1 MDTSANLGSA
11 TESLK
16 GAMPL
21 SGTMVEET
29 FTADMKP
36 GAPAAEAGKAAGGV
50 GGKTGKPVDEV
61 KEQGLDGCKK
71 KKKMKKANKA
81 KSKAGKKK
89 VAMARDDDS
98 SSNDS
103 ETAEHTAE
111 STSDDSDDSDSDSDS
126 EAVSDSEPEVEVVRK
141 SKVVK
146 KRQLTRKTQP
156 QQQQRKDKSSPKSTK
171 KTKKQQLKA
180 RAEVD
185 SEESDFGG
193 QENVDD
199 SDLDEVDEH
208 DKVEGAYPPQDI
220 MLAQISQ
227 ELRQVTQVQLKQQQQ
242 LDQLQRIITAAGI
255 GSMGNAGGLFNPFA
269 ANAGLLNQGLLGSN
283 SSTMGLAGLGQQ
295 NAVGGGLVG
304 SGTVGRGGVR
314 GAGRDIPIG
323 GGSRAAGVRNTRSQY
338 LDDDDEDEDDAVLVG
353 GGGGRGLGRS
363 SLGLLTNNKRAGAA
377 SSSNNKGKKTQ
388 KLEFKR
394 VDQVWDSQIHNY
406 KLQDTAKNASDAHY
420 NEYLFH
426 VRRTF
431 DWENKFK
438 ATVVDIKSKKLRE
451 CLQEVI
457 GTVKG
462 VSLVEE
468 TPKLDPNMLFLY
480 LEDLR
485 EHLRKLK
492 DAVVEAKSKKERK
505 KQQAWVADKRRYLK
519 VLIKYLDKDYAH
531 VKKNLYPLLENGL
544 ITFDLLWALWKPNTL
559 VFTTTYGSP
568 EEHRVF
574 KAEMAEKRYS
584 MLKGET
590 YYVEGKVRIV
600 PALLAHILFSAAPF
614 LNLIL
619 LSHIYANHHPA
630 QYFEYDGKN
639 FGFGAMAEELPDFQG
654 SRRIDSLACY
664 PLAYHKDESGVRR
677 NLIERGKKFV
687 SLGGVHYKCH
697 QGLAYYKKKKS
708 VVRVEVNSRVM
719 VDPAIHRRNNPN
731 YPISLVRPK
740 VEDIFGGDSEE
751 EEEEE
756 DSDGCDHH
764 HGGGLANG
772 ALQPAIGGG
781 GGGSNESGE
790 ESVKMVTVYIKN
802 KAGKLEG
809 HVVPA
814 DEADSFVPK
823 EQLDKV
829 EGQGH
834 KDDDPKKDKA
844 TATGTTATAS
854 KIPEFSDEE
863 YLIASP
869 VVLGFAFGEKLWL
882 EFTVSGIKDIV
893 WNEHAYDSLVR
904 EPNKKEIVQ
913 ALVESHKYHPTESI
927 DDVIQGKGK
936 GLVAVLHG
944 PPGTGKTLTA
954 EGISELLRCP
964 LYNVS
969 AGDLGT
975 DSRYLEAELQK
986 TLDICHAW
994 GAILLLDEADVFL
1007 EKRNMADIH
1016 RNALVSIFLRQ
1027 LEYFQ
1032 GILFLTTNRVESF
1045 DEAFLSRMHIPLR
1058 YDELD
1063 NKARKAVF
1071 KMFIERV
1078 RNNGAATD
1086 TATTLPSATAANT
1099 EDGDCEVAPSSSSSA
1114 GGAGGEGANRVAEFT
1129 DEDYNELARYSLN
1142 GRQIKNTVI
1151 TAHRV
1156 ARQKNEPLGMRQI
1169 RNYLGV
1175 VMDFERDIKG
1185 GPGYQDAMRSYF

>member
-1 MDTSANLGSA
+1 MDASGNLGSA
-11 TESLK
+11 TESRK
-16 GAMPL
+16 
-21 SGTMVEET
+21 GTMPVSSTLVEDT
-29 FTADMKP
+29 FTAEMKP
-36 GAPAAEAGKAAGGV
+36 VPAAEAGGV
-50 GGKTGKPVDEV
+50 GGGKTGKSNG
-61 KEQGLDGCKK
+61 KGKKQGSNDCKK
-71 KKKMKKANKA
+71 KKKKKSNKA
-81 KSKAGKKK
+81 KTKVGKK
-89 VAMARDDDS
+89 VSMSRDDS
-98 SSNDS
+98 SSSDS
-103 ETAEHTAE
+103 EAVEHTAD
-111 STSDDSDDSDSDSDS
+111 STSDDSDDSDLDSQDL
-126 EAVSDSEPEVEVVRK
+126 SDSEPEVELVRK
-141 SKVVK
+141 IEVSK
-146 KRQLTRKTQP
+146 KRQYSKKT
-156 QQQQRKDKSSPKSTK
+156 QQRKAKSAKKS
-171 KTKKQQLKA
+171 KKQLKS
-180 RAEVD
+180 RVDVD
-185 SEESDFGG
+185 SDDSDDLDGKEEA
-193 QENVDD
+193 D
-199 SDLDEVDEH
+199 SDLDDCDNDDDSE
-208 DKVEGAYPPQDI
+208 VEGARTGQTGYESSA
-220 MLAQISQ
+220 LASISQ
-227 ELRQVTQVQLKQQQQ
+227 ELQLISQLQLKQQQQ
-242 LDQLQRIITAAGI
+242 LEQLQRIVTASGF
-255 GSMGNAGGLFNPFA
+255 GMGNAGLYNPLA
-269 ANAGLLNQGLLGSN
+269 VNAGLLNQGMLGN
-283 SSTMGLAGLGQQ
+283 NNATGLAGLAQQ
-295 NAVGGGLVG
+295 NATGGGLAG
-304 SGTVGRGGVR
+304 RTTGRGGAR
-314 GAGRDIPIG
+314 GAGRDLPLG
-323 GGSRAAGVRNTRSQY
+323 RGSRTGLRSSRDEY
-338 LDDDDEDEDDAVLVG
+338 YDDDEDIIL
-353 GGGGRGLGRS
+353 GGRGNGNPLLGSPKQR
-363 SLGLLTNNKRAGAA
+363 KRATGTP
-377 SSSNNKGKKTQ
+377 SSSKTP

-394 VDQVWDSQIHNY
+394 VDQVWDTQIHNY
-406 KLQDTAKNASDAHY
+406 KLQDTAKNTGDSHY

-451 CLQEVI
+451 CLQDVI

-462 VSLVEE
+462 LSLVED

-485 EHLRKLK
+485 EHFRKLK
-492 DAVVEAKSKKERK
+492 GVTVEAKTKKERK
-505 KQQAWVADKRRYLK
+505 KQQAWLDDKRRHLK
-519 VLIKYLDKDYAH
+519 VLIKYLDKDYAQ
-531 VKKNLYPLLENGL
+531 VKKNLYPMLENGL

-584 MLKGET
+584 MLKGQT
-590 YYVEGKVRIV
+590 YYVEGK
-600 PALLAHILFSAAPF
+600 
-614 LNLIL
+614 
-619 LSHIYANHHPA
+619 
-630 QYFEYDGKN
+630 YFEYDGKN

-664 PLAYHKDESGVRR
+664 PLQYHKDESQVRR

-687 SLGGVHYKCH
+687 GLGGVHYQCH

-731 YPISLVRPK
+731 YPISIVRPK
-740 VEDIFGGDSEE
+740 VEDLFGGDSDD

-756 DSDGCDHH
+756 DEDEDSEADDCGHQDHLH
-764 HGGGLANG
+764 GGLANG
-772 ALQPAIGGG
+772 ALQPAL
-781 GGGSNESGE
+781 GSHESGGE
-790 ESVKMVTVYIKN
+790 ESVKMVS
-802 KAGKLEG
+802 KAITNREGKIEI
-809 HVVPA
+809 HNVPA
-814 DEADSFVPK
+814 DEADSFVPN

-829 EGQGH
+829 EGQGQ
-834 KDDDPKKDKA
+834 KDANNSK
-844 TATGTTATAS
+844 TTASTAAS
-854 KIPEFSDEE
+854 KVPEFNDEE

-1063 NKARKAVF
+1063 AKARKAVF

-1078 RNNGAATD
+1078 RNNGAATN
-1086 TATTLPSATAANT
+1086 TTTT
-1099 EDGDCEVAPSSSSSA
+1099 IKDGDCEVAPA
-1114 GGAGGEGANRVAEFT
+1114 GPGGQLNRVADFT
-1129 DEDYNELARYSLN
+1129 EEDYNELARYSLN

-1156 ARQKNEPLGMRQI
+1156 ARQQDEALGMRQI

-1185 GPGYQDAMRSYF
+1185 GPGYKEAMRSYF

>member
-1 MDTSANLGSA
+1 MDAAGNLGSA
-11 TESLK
+11 TETRK
-16 GAMPL
+16 GTMPV
-21 SGTMVEET
+21 STMVEES
-29 FTADMKP
+29 FTAEMKP
-36 GAPAAEAGKAAGGV
+36 TSATAEAGGGG
-50 GGKTGKPVDEV
+50 GGKTGKSNDEGKTQKV
-61 KEQGLDGCKK
+61 KSGRKK
-71 KKKMKKANKA
+71 KA
-81 KSKAGKKK
+81 KTSRTKTSKKK
-89 VAMARDDDS
+89 LSGAQDVS
-98 SSNDS
+98 SSSDS
-103 ETAEHTAE
+103 EAVEHTAD
-111 STSDDSDDSDSDSDS
+111 STSDDSDDSSAGSDS
-126 EAVSDSEPEVEVVRK
+126 EISSDSEPEVEVVK
-141 SKVVK
+141 KPKGLK
-146 KRQLTRKTQP
+146 KRQYPK
-156 QQQQRKDKSSPKSTK
+156 KAKSTK
-171 KTKKQQLKA
+171 SSSKKSKKQRKV
-180 RAEVD
+180 RTEID
-185 SEESDFGG
+185 S
-193 QENVDD
+193 DD
-199 SDLDEVDEH
+199 SDLDDADSDLDH
-208 DKVEGAYPPQDI
+208 DDDSEMDNARGGQKSST
-220 MLAQISQ
+220 LATISQ
-227 ELRQVTQVQLKQQQQ
+227 QLQQVSQLQLKQQQQ
-242 LDQLQRIITAAGI
+242 LEQLQRIITTSGL
-255 GSMGNAGGLFNPFA
+255 GMGNAGLYNPLA
-269 ANAGLLNQGLLGSN
+269 LNPGLLNQGLLGSN
-283 SSTMGLAGLGQQ
+283 SAVGGLAGLGQQ
-295 NAVGGGLVG
+295 QVTGGIN
-304 SGTVGRGGVR
+304 GRGGAG
-314 GAGRDIPIG
+314 GAGRAPPPGGRVRMGHRSTRDDISVDG
-323 GGSRAAGVRNTRSQY
+323 
-338 LDDDDEDEDDAVLVG
+338 DEDDVIEDDTVG
-353 GGGGRGLGRS
+353 NPSRS
-363 SLGLLTNNKRAGAA
+363 NPFLANANRRNTATA
-377 SSSNNKGKKTQ
+377 SSKKSP

-406 KLQDTAKNASDAHY
+406 KLQDTAKNTSDSHY
-420 NEYLFH
+420 SEYIFH

-457 GTVKG
+457 GTIKG

-468 TPKLDPNMLFLY
+468 TPKLDPNTLFLY

-492 DAVVEAKSKKERK
+492 SVTFEAKNKKERK
-505 KQQAWVADKRRYLK
+505 KKQTWLDDKRSHLK
-519 VLIKYLDKDYAH
+519 VLLKYLDKDYAH
-531 VKKNLYPLLENGL
+531 IKKSLYPLLENGL

-559 VFTTTYGSP
+559 VFTTTYGTP

-574 KAEMAEKRYS
+574 KAEFAEKRYS

-590 YYVEGKVRIV
+590 YYIEGK
-600 PALLAHILFSAAPF
+600 
-614 LNLIL
+614 
-619 LSHIYANHHPA
+619 
-630 QYFEYDGKN
+630 YFEYDGKN
-639 FGFGAMAEELPDFQG
+639 FGFGVMAEEMAEFQG

-664 PLAYHKDESGVRR
+664 PLCYHKNEAQVRR
-677 NLIERGKKFV
+677 DLVERGKKFA
-687 SLGGVHYKCH
+687 SLGGMLFRSH

-708 VVRVEVNSRVM
+708 VVRVEVNSRIM
-719 VDPAIHRRNNPN
+719 VDPASHRRYNPN
-731 YPISLVRPK
+731 YPLTVVRPK
-740 VEDIFGGDSEE
+740 VQVCECETDSEE
-751 EEEEE
+751 EEED
-756 DSDGCDHH
+756 DSDDDDAERHD
-764 HGGGLANG
+764 GGLVNG
-772 ALQPAIGGG
+772 ALQLAISSHEG
-781 GGGSNESGE
+781 GE
-790 ESVKMVTVYIKN
+790 EKVKMVTKYIMN
-802 KAGKLEG
+802 KHGELEV
-809 HVVPA
+809 HKMPA
-814 DEADSFVPK
+814 DEVENFLAANGQLDMVEGKGDQQDGTAKKDVIGKAAAATTTAAAKVPK
-823 EQLDKV
+823 
-829 EGQGH
+829 
-834 KDDDPKKDKA
+834 
-844 TATGTTATAS
+844 
-854 KIPEFSDEE
+854 FSDEE

-1063 NKARKAVF
+1063 AKARKAVF
-1071 KMFIERV
+1071 RMFIERV
-1078 RNNGAATD
+1078 RSNE
-1086 TATTLPSATAANT
+1086 T
-1099 EDGDCEVAPSSSSSA
+1099 ELHGREA
-1114 GGAGGEGANRVAEFT
+1114 GAGKVAVFT
-1129 DEDYNELARYSLN
+1129 DEHYSELSRYSLN

-1156 ARQKNEPLGMRQI
+1156 ARQKGEPLGMRQI
-1169 RNYLGV
+1169 KSYLGIV
-1175 VMDFERDIKG
+1175 TDFERDLKG
-1185 GPGYQDAMRSYF
+1185 GPGHEASHTYM

>member
-1 MDTSANLGSA
+1 
-11 TESLK
+11 
-16 GAMPL
+16 
-21 SGTMVEET
+21 MVEET
-29 FTADMKP
+29 FNAEMKT
-36 GAPAAEAGKAAGGV
+36 APAAEAGG
-50 GGKTGKPVDEV
+50 GGKTGKPNDEG
-61 KEQGLDGCKK
+61 KKQGVNGCKK
-71 KKKMKKANKA
+71 KKKRANKA
-81 KSKAGKKK
+81 KSKTNKKK
-89 VAMARDDDS
+89 ASRTRDDDS
-98 SSNDS
+98 SS
-103 ETAEHTAE
+103 
-111 STSDDSDDSDSDSDS
+111 SDS
-126 EAVSDSEPEVEVVRK
+126 EAVDHTADSTSDDEDGDPDDSESSSQALSDSEPEVELVRK
-141 SKVVK
+141 PKGLK
-146 KRQLTRKTQP
+146 KRQSPKKA
-156 QQQQRKDKSSPKSTK
+156 QQQQKAKSAKAAKKSRK
-171 KTKKQQLKA
+171 QLKK
-180 RAEVD
+180 RVEVD
-185 SEESDFGG
+185 SDDESDFAN
-193 QENVDD
+193 EESD
-199 SDLDEVDEH
+199 SDLDDEDESDVDDARPGRAGQESLT
-208 DKVEGAYPPQDI
+208 
-220 MLAQISQ
+220 LATMSQQLQQI
-227 ELRQVTQVQLKQQQQ
+227 TQLQLKQQQQ
-242 LDQLQRIITAAGI
+242 LDQLQRLFTASSLG
-255 GSMGNAGGLFNPFA
+255 GMGNTGGLLNPLA
-269 ANAGLLNQGLLGSN
+269 ANAGLLNQGLLGN
-283 SSTMGLAGLGQQ
+283 NNAMGLAGLGQQ
-295 NAVGGGLVG
+295 NTIGGGLAG
-304 SGTVGRGGVR
+304 SPTTSLGGAR
-314 GAGRDIPIG
+314 GAGRDLGLGG
-323 GGSRAAGVRNTRSQY
+323 GGSRAGLRSRRDVCY
-338 LDDDDEDEDDAVLVG
+338 DDDDDDIIPG
-353 GGGGRGLGRS
+353 GSQANGNSLRGLPKHGKRGGAPGS
-363 SLGLLTNNKRAGAA
+363 SP
-377 SSSNNKGKKTQ
+377 KGTP

-406 KLQDTAKNASDAHY
+406 KLQDTAKNTGDAHY

-462 VSLVEE
+462 VSLVED

-485 EHLRKLK
+485 AHLHKLTN
-492 DAVVEAKSKKERK
+492 VTVEAKIKKERK
-505 KQQAWVADKRRYLK
+505 KQQAWLDDKRRHLK

-531 VKKNLYPLLENGL
+531 IKKSLYPLLENGL

-559 VFTTTYGSP
+559 VFTTTYGTP

-574 KAEMAEKRYS
+574 KVEMAEKRYS

-590 YYVEGKVRIV
+590 YYVEGK
-600 PALLAHILFSAAPF
+600 
-614 LNLIL
+614 
-619 LSHIYANHHPA
+619 
-630 QYFEYDGKN
+630 YFEYDGKN
-639 FGFGAMAEELPDFQG
+639 FGFGVMAEELPDFQG

-664 PLAYHKDESGVRR
+664 PLKYHKDESQVRR
-677 NLIERGKKFV
+677 DLIERGKKFV

-708 VVRVEVNSRVM
+708 VVRVEVNSRIM

-731 YPISLVRPK
+731 YPISIVRPK
-740 VEDIFGGDSEE
+740 VEDIFGGDSD
-751 EEEEE
+751 EE
-756 DSDGCDHH
+756 DEEDEDSEGHDCDHQDHH
-764 HGGGLANG
+764 HHEGGMASGE
-772 ALQPAIGGG
+772 LQPALGS
-781 GGGSNESGE
+781 GGSNNESGE
-790 ESVKMVTVYIKN
+790 ESVKMVTKGFKN
-802 KAGKLEG
+802 REGKWEI
-809 HVVPA
+809 HTVPA
-814 DEADSFVPK
+814 DEADSLVPN

-829 EGQGH
+829 ESQGH
-834 KDDDPKKDKA
+834 KEGETKKDAK
-844 TATGTTATAS
+844 TAAAAAAAS

-1063 NKARKAVF
+1063 AKARKAVF

-1078 RNNGAATD
+1078 RNSGAATN
-1086 TATTLPSATAANT
+1086 TATTVTATA
-1099 EDGDCEVAPSSSSSA
+1099 EDHDGEVVPPAA
-1114 GGAGGEGANRVAEFT
+1114 GAVGPNLVAEFT

-1156 ARQKNEPLGMRQI
+1156 ARQKSEALGMRQI

-1185 GPGYQDAMRSYF
+1185 GPGYEQALNGYM

>member
-1 MDTSANLGSA
+1 MNTAGSLGS
-11 TESLK
+11 TSETRK
-16 GAMPL
+16 GTMPV
-21 SGTMVEET
+21 STMVEDT
-29 FTADMKP
+29 FTAEMKP
-36 GAPAAEAGKAAGGV
+36 TSATAEAGGKA
-50 GGKTGKPVDEV
+50 GKSNDER
-61 KEQGLDGCKK
+61 KTKGTKDCKK
-71 KKKMKKANKA
+71 KKANKS
-81 KSKAGKKK
+81 KVKAGKKK
-89 VAMARDDDS
+89 TSRARDD
-98 SSNDS
+98 SSN
-103 ETAEHTAE
+103 
-111 STSDDSDDSDSDSDS
+111 SDS
-126 EAVSDSEPEVEVVRK
+126 EAVEHTADSTSSEDSDDAADSDSELSSDSEPEVEPVRK
-141 SKVVK
+141 PKGLK
-146 KRQLTRKTQP
+146 KRQFPKKT
-156 QQQQRKDKSSPKSTK
+156 QQQRKAKSAKSSTK
-171 KTKKQQLKA
+171 KSKKQRK
-180 RAEVD
+180 VD
-185 SEESDFGG
+185 SS
-193 QENVDD
+193 DD
-199 SDLDEVDEH
+199 SDLDNQEDADSDLDEE
-208 DKVEGAYPPQDI
+208 DDSELDNARSGQESLNMAT
-220 MLAQISQ
+220 ISQ
-227 ELRQVTQVQLKQQQQ
+227 QLKQVAELQLKQQQQ
-242 LDQLQRIITAAGI
+242 MDQLQRILTTSGM
-255 GSMGNAGGLFNPFA
+255 GMGNIGLYNPLA
-269 ANAGLLNQGLLGSN
+269 ANTGLINQGLLGN
-283 SSTMGLAGLGQQ
+283 SSGISPQQGIIGGVAG
-295 NAVGGGLVG
+295 NVN
-304 SGTVGRGGVR
+304 GRGGPR
-314 GAGRDIPIG
+314 GSGREPPVGRRPRPGHRIPQDEDSEDDDEDPIDDLILG
-323 GGSRAAGVRNTRSQY
+323 GGSRSNSALASAGRNNRRNAA
-338 LDDDDEDEDDAVLVG
+338 
-353 GGGGRGLGRS
+353 
-363 SLGLLTNNKRAGAA
+363 AA
-377 SSSNNKGKKTQ
+377 TSKKVP

-406 KLQDTAKNASDAHY
+406 KLQDTAKNNSESY
-420 NEYLFH
+420 YSEYLFH

-431 DWENKFK
+431 DWENKYK
-438 ATVVDIKSKKLRE
+438 VTVVDIKSKKLRE

-485 EHLRKLK
+485 EHLGKLK
-492 DAVVEAKSKKERK
+492 GTKVDKAKTKKERK
-505 KQQAWVADKRRYLK
+505 KQQAWLNDKRSHLK

-574 KAEMAEKRYS
+574 KVEMAEKRYS

-590 YYVEGKVRIV
+590 YYIEGK
-600 PALLAHILFSAAPF
+600 
-614 LNLIL
+614 
-619 LSHIYANHHPA
+619 
-630 QYFEYDGKN
+630 YFEYDGKN
-639 FGFGAMAEELPDFQG
+639 FGFGAMAEEIAEFQG
-654 SRRIDSLACY
+654 SRRIDSLTCY
-664 PLAYHKDESGVRR
+664 PLQYHKNETQVRR
-677 NLIERGKKFV
+677 DLVERGKKFV
-687 SLGGVHYKCH
+687 GLGGMLFRSH

-708 VVRVEVNSRVM
+708 VVRVEVNSRIM
-719 VDPAIHRRNNPN
+719 VDPASHRRYNPN
-731 YPISLVRPK
+731 YPISIVRPK
-740 VEDIFGGDSEE
+740 VEDVFAGDSDEE
-751 EEEEE
+751 DEEE
-756 DSDGCDHH
+756 DDSDAPGEGH
-764 HGGGLANG
+764 HGSGGGSG
-772 ALQPAIGGG
+772 ALQPAIS
-781 GGGSNESGE
+781 SNESGE
-790 ESVKMVTVYIKN
+790 EMVTKYIKN
-802 KAGKLEG
+802 KHGKMEC
-809 HVVPA
+809 HTMPK
-814 DEADSFVPK
+814 DEVDDFMAK
-823 EQLDKV
+823 IANEQLDKV
-829 EGQGH
+829 ESQGH
-834 KDDDPKKDKA
+834 DQDEETTKKDSKGKDAVADTNA
-844 TATGTTATAS
+844 TAA
-854 KIPEFSDEE
+854 KVPEFSDEE

-1063 NKARKAVF
+1063 PKARKAVF

-1078 RNNGAATD
+1078 RSSEKELHGDNEVGRGKVAAF
-1086 TATTLPSATAANT
+1086 T
-1099 EDGDCEVAPSSSSSA
+1099 EENFND
-1114 GGAGGEGANRVAEFT
+1114 
-1129 DEDYNELARYSLN
+1129 LARYSLN

-1156 ARQKNEPLGMRQI
+1156 ARQKGEPLGMRQI
-1169 RNYLGV
+1169 KSYLGIV
-1175 VMDFERDIKG
+1175 TDFERDMKG
-1185 GPGYQDAMRSYF
+1185 GPGHESSHVYV

>member
-1 MDTSANLGSA
+1 
-11 TESLK
+11 
-16 GAMPL
+16 
-21 SGTMVEET
+21 MVEET

-36 GAPAAEAGKAAGGV
+36 AAPAGEAGKVGGV
-50 GGKTGKPVDEV
+50 GGGVKTGNPTDEG
-61 KEQGLDGCKK
+61 KKQGLDDCKK
-71 KKKMKKANKA
+71 KKTKKSNKA
-81 KSKAGKKK
+81 KAKADKKK
-89 VAMARDDDS
+89 VTVSRDDDS
-98 SSNDS
+98 SSSDS
-103 ETAEHTAE
+103 EAVEHTAE
-111 STSDDSDDSDSDSDS
+111 STSDDDTDDSDSDSEDDS
-126 EAVSDSEPEVEVVRK
+126 SDSEPDMEVLRK
-141 SKVVK
+141 SNELKKLITKVK
-146 KRQLTRKTQP
+146 KQR
-156 QQQQRKDKSSPKSTK
+156 RKDKSSPKSTTIK
-171 KTKKQQLKA
+171 SKKQLKT
-180 RAEVD
+180 RAKVD
-185 SEESDFGG
+185 GEDSDSDNDEEKA
-193 QENVDD
+193 DD
-199 SDLDEVDEH
+199 SDLDEADEY
-208 DKVEGAYPPQDI
+208 DEVEGASPPQD
-220 MLAQISQ
+220 LVLSQISQ
-227 ELRQVTQVQLKQQQQ
+227 ELKQFVQVQLKQQQQ
-242 LDQLQRIITAAGI
+242 LDQLLRIITPSGL
-255 GSMGNAGGLFNPFA
+255 GGMGNASGLCNLLA
-269 ANAGLLNQGLLGSN
+269 ANAGLLNQGLLGN
-283 SSTMGLAGLGQQ
+283 NINAMGLAAGLGQQ
-295 NAVGGGLVG
+295 NAVGGLTG
-304 SGTVGRGGVR
+304 SDTAGRGGAR
-314 GAGRDIPIG
+314 GAGRGLASG
-323 GGSRAAGVRNTRSQY
+323 GGSRAAGLKGTRTKH
-338 LDDDDEDEDDAVLVG
+338 LDDDDEDDIVIG
-353 GGGGRGLGRS
+353 GVGGRGLGRS
-363 SLGLLTNNKRAGAA
+363 NNKRTGAA
-377 SSSNNKGKKTQ
+377 SSNINNNTKGKKAQ
-388 KLEFKR
+388 KLECKR

-406 KLQDTAKNASDAHY
+406 KLQDTAKHASDAHY
-420 NEYLFH
+420 NEYLFN

-492 DAVVEAKSKKERK
+492 NVFVEAKTKKERK
-505 KQQAWVADKRRYLK
+505 KQQTWVDDKRRHLK
-519 VLIKYLDKDYAH
+519 VLIKYLDKDYAQ
-531 VKKNLYPLLENGL
+531 VKKNLYPLLDNGL

-574 KAEMAEKRYS
+574 KAEIAEKHYS

-590 YYVEGKVRIV
+590 YYVEGK
-600 PALLAHILFSAAPF
+600 
-614 LNLIL
+614 
-619 LSHIYANHHPA
+619 
-630 QYFEYDGKN
+630 YFEYDGKD
-639 FGFGAMAEELPDFQG
+639 FGFGVMAEEVPHFQG

-664 PLAYHKDESGVRR
+664 PLAYHKDEAAVRR

-708 VVRVEVNSRVM
+708 VIRVEVNSRIM

-731 YPISLVRPK
+731 YPISIVRPK
-740 VEDIFGGDSEE
+740 VEDIDILGDSDEE
-751 EEEEE
+751 DEEDK
-756 DSDGCDHH
+756 DSDGGDHH
-764 HGGGLANG
+764 EAGFASG
-772 ALQPAIGGG
+772 ALQPALGGG
-781 GGGSNESGE
+781 GNHVSGE
-790 ESVKMVTVYIKN
+790 ESVKMVTIYIKN

-809 HVVPA
+809 HTIPV
-814 DEADSFVPK
+814 DDIDSFVPK

-829 EGQGH
+829 ESQDP
-834 KDDDPKKDKA
+834 KDDDTKKDTKGKDAA
-844 TATGTTATAS
+844 TSATTS
-854 KIPEFSDEE
+854 KVPEFSDEE
-863 YLIASP
+863 YLMASP

-893 WNEHAYDSLVR
+893 WNEYAYDSLVR

-1078 RNNGAATD
+1078 RNNGTAAN
-1086 TATTLPSATAANT
+1086 TATTL
-1099 EDGDCEVAPSSSSSA
+1099 EDGDCEVPPVS
-1114 GGAGGEGANRVAEFT
+1114 EPANRVAEFT
-1129 DEDYNELARYSLN
+1129 DEDYNELGRYSLN

-1156 ARQKNEPLGMRQI
+1156 ARQKGEPLGMRQI

-1185 GPGYQDAMRSYF
+1185 GPGYQEAMRSYF